1 MSNIVIGIIAWWL
14 AVGNGIVNDLKYWLM
29 VKKIWYRYDQWGNL
43 VSKRLKPL
51 DCEICMGFWIGLSYS
66 LYSGQ
71 SIFQSIVNGAMSSFF
86 AILTSKL
93 MNRI

>member
-14 AVGNGIVNDLKYWLM
+14 TTGNGLVNDLKYWLM
-29 VKKIWYRYDQWGNL
+29 VKKIWYQYDQWGNL

-51 DCEICMGFWIGLSYS
+51 DCEICMGFWLGFFYS
-66 LYSGQ
+66 LYHTWDVNQ
-71 SIFQSIVNGAMSSFF
+71 SLVNGALSSFF